1 MEIKGMK
8 EYFFEWLNDCPV
20 QWVLNRDDNESIEY
34 MFYKEEETQD

>member
-1 MEIKGMK
+1 MK